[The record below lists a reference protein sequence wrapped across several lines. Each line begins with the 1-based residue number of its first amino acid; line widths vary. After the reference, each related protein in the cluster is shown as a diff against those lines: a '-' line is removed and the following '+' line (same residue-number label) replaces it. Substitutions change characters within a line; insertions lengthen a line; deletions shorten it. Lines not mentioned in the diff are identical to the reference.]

1 MAPADSTTDPVFSL
15 DRRALARSFDRASAS
30 YDAAAVLQSQVR
42 AQLLERLQFLRQ
54 TPARVLDLG
63 CGTGAMTLQLAREY
77 PLASVVAIDLAPAMA
92 ATTARALRNRF
103 TAPRFRQAARHL
115 LGNAQHRLPRRA
127 QQLLSAPPQALCADA
142 SQLPLRS
149 GSINVVFSSLMLQWC
164 ENLDVVL
171 AQVHR
176 VLTPGGLF
184 LFSTFGPDSLREL
197 RSAWSAADGF
207 NHVNHFVDM
216 HDLGGALSRAG
227 FAEPVLDVDRIDR
240 PCGEVAELMR
250 ELKLIGAHN
259 VTAGRARGLTG
270 KRRFAAMQAAYE
282 QQRRG
287 GVLPVTYEV
296 IYGCAWAPPEIAIN
310 IGQIRRRSR

>member
-115 LGNAQHRLPRRA
+115 LGHAQHRLPRRA

-142 SQLPLRS
+142 SQCL
-149 GSINVVFSSLMLQWC
+149 C
-164 ENLDVVL
+164 
-171 AQVHR
+171 
-176 VLTPGGLF
+176 
-184 LFSTFGPDSLREL
+184 
-197 RSAWSAADGF
+197 
-207 NHVNHFVDM
+207 
-216 HDLGGALSRAG
+216 
-227 FAEPVLDVDRIDR
+227 
-240 PCGEVAELMR
+240 EVAR
-250 ELKLIGAHN
+250 
-259 VTAGRARGLTG
+259 LTLYL
-270 KRRFAAMQAAYE
+270 AA
-282 QQRRG
+282 
-287 GVLPVTYEV
+287 
-296 IYGCAWAPPEIAIN
+296 
-310 IGQIRRRSR
+310 